1 MLDRHARGATNRI
14 FTPPARLLLRWG
26 VTPDAVTVAGTLGVV
41 VGALALF
48 PVGHLFWGVMVITLF
63 VFSDVLD
70 GVMARLSGTTG
81 RWGSFLDSTLDRVQD
96 AAIFLGLMWWA
107 FGVGEQTVLGV
118 AASLCLASGMLVSYV
133 RAKAEALG
141 FTADTGIAE
150 RAERLIVTLV
160 AAGLVGIGVPAV
172 VLTVVLGLLAAA
184 SFVTVVQRMIT
195 VRRQW
200 LASHET

>member
-26 VTPDAVTVAGTLGVV
+26 VTPDVVTVAGTLGVV

-96 AAIFLGLMWWA
+96 AAVFLGLMWWA

-172 VLTVVLGLLAAA
+172 VLTVVLCLLAAA
-184 SFVTVVQRMIT
+184 SFVTVVQRMVT

>member
-1 MLDRHARGATNRI
+1 M
-14 FTPPARLLLRWG
+14 
-26 VTPDAVTVAGTLGVV
+26 TPDAVTVAGTLGVV

-96 AAIFLGLMWWA
+96 AAVFLGLMWWA
-107 FGVGEQTVLGV
+107 FGMGEQTVLGV

-150 RAERLIVTLV
+150 RAERLIATLV

-172 VLTVVLGLLAAA
+172 VLTVVLCLLAAA
-184 SFVTVVQRMIT
+184 SFVTVVQRMVT

-200 LASHET
+200 LTAHET